1 MSDIN
6 TDFHIFPLAEMPVL
20 SDLHRDLPEEEML
33 ANMTMVPPENHCSI
47 TYFEPGGERMTLL
60 YHGGYMPESFKRTSS
75 CHKIYKTS
83 FFIEN
88 NKLAMESTDNQSCV
102 VGYHSTEP
110 HLKQQK
116 TPKKYL
122 MHGSKLVQLSGSS
135 MVKHNNTVYIFHGF
149 NCEQD
154 SNVDDVYIVKYLI
167 DQNQE
172 QNPEVILCPGRTK
185 MQYVIGEEK
194 IEIQNYEYTQ
204 KGDIPGARSG
214 HQCFMVHGQVLLVG
228 GHLLVEQKLA
238 PGKEMSMDDHP
249 IYTFDP
255 DTREWKTVNLRPNN
269 SLIHLLNRSNFGA
282 VQKDDEI
289 WITGGVIYEDGQ
301 MRTLP
306 INQLI
311 CLDTSQSD
319 AIKVKVIQLRGV
331 EEQINIQN
339 FALTLRP
346 NSTELYLFGGDLE
359 NTNPLTSNQLEK
371 NKDIFKIDIANQTLG
386 KHSIKIILD
395 IIDCNTNYVSCFRF
409 Y

>member
-1 MSDIN
+1 MCCWL
-6 TDFHIFPLAEMPVL
+6 PL
-20 SDLHRDLPEEEML
+20 
-33 ANMTMVPPENHCSI
+33 N
-47 TYFEPGGERMTLL
+47 
-60 YHGGYMPESFKRTSS
+60 RTSS
-75 CHKIYKTS
+75 EATKDTQKVFDAWVQISAVIWILNGETKQH
-83 FFIEN
+83 
-88 NKLAMESTDNQSCV
+88 CV
-102 VGYHSTEP
+102 HIP
-110 HLKQQK
+110 
-116 TPKKYL
+116 
-122 MHGSKLVQLSGSS
+122 
-135 MVKHNNTVYIFHGF
+135 IFHGF

-154 SNVDDVYIVKYLI
+154 RNVDDVYIVKYLI
-167 DQNQE
+167 DHNQE

-194 IEIQNYEYTQ
+194 IKIENYEYTQ

-214 HQCFMVHGQVLLVG
+214 HQCFVVQGQVLLVG

-249 IYTFDP
+249 VYTFDP

-311 CLDTSQSD
+311 CMDTSQSD
-319 AIKVKVIQLRGV
+319 AINVKVIQLRGV

-371 NKDIFKIDIANQTLG
+371 NKDILKIDIEDQSLG
-386 KHSIKIILD
+386 KHSIKIILE
-395 IIDCNTNYVSCFRF
+395 TNACI
-409 Y
+409 